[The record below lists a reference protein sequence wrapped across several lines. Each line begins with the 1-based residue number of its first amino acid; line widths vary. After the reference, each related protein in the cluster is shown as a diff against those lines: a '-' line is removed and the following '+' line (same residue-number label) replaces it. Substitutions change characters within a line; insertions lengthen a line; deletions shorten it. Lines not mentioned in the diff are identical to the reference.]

1 MSIGLLSAILSAT
14 HLKNYMKEIKECI
27 MLLNKV
33 KERLTGGIRLR
44 KDQT

>member
-1 MSIGLLSAILSAT
+1 MSIELLSAILSAT
-14 HLKNYMKEIKECI
+14 HLNYMNEITECI